1 MANANDAKRMTKNN
15 AKLLPTSG
23 TKGLCQEERDG
34 DRMAM
39 KETGIGSPPQ
49 TVLLLL
55 MMMMM
60 VVMRILLA
68 TFSAGLCYE

>member
-39 KETGIGSPPQ
+39 KETEQESTTDRAAAADDDDDGGDADSPGDLQRWP
-49 TVLLLL
+49 VL
-55 MMMMM
+55 
-60 VVMRILLA
+60 
-68 TFSAGLCYE
+68 